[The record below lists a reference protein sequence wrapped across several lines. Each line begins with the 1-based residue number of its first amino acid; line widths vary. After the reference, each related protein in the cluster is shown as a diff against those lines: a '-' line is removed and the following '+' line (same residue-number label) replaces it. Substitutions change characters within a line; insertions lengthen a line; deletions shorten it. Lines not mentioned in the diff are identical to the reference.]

1 MERPHRLE
9 DSRQLVGEVGSI
21 SGPEGDALTL
31 LSGQD
36 PVAVVLHF
44 MQPARTGGRGCDEGR
59 ATRFDETGGRVAPG
73 DTPQHAPVYRA
84 AEGIGNLTH
93 RTEAPRVRYLR
104 FLFHSVSACDPRPSA
119 ASRRAWSRDMVRPLT
134 IGAMG

>member
-73 DTPQHAPVYRA
+73 DTPQHGVTTA
-84 AEGIGNLTH
+84 
-93 RTEAPRVRYLR
+93 
-104 FLFHSVSACDPRPSA
+104 
-119 ASRRAWSRDMVRPLT
+119 RRSGL
-134 IGAMG
+134 